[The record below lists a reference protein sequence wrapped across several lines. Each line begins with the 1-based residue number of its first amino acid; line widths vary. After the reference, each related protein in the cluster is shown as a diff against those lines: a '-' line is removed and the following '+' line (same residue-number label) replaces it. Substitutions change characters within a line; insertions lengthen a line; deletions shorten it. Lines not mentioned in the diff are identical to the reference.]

1 MKANRYCVLTACQT
15 VSPDVAW
22 SRNLCWVLTVY
33 RVEGVNRV
41 GTALRLQPVVTPWG
55 YVILEPPP
63 TPVHRR
69 DHWTRMRGSRWQ
81 KWDVNTAAEHGRAL
95 PL

>member
-63 TPVHRR
+63 PRPQERPLDKNAREQVAKV
-69 DHWTRMRGSRWQ
+69 GC
-81 KWDVNTAAEHGRAL
+81 EHGC
-95 PL
+95 